1 MFIENCLILTI
12 SPLVSA
18 KEMRNPLLQNS
29 QNGKETI
36 FNKKQMNILFILD
49 QTKLLKPGGQVACCR
64 FQSEISHKFSLVG
77 MQHGY
82 PK

>member
-29 QNGKETI
+29 QNGKERI

-49 QTKLLKPGGQVACCR
+49 QTKLLKPGGQVACCL
-64 FQSEISHKFSLVG
+64 F
-77 MQHGY
+77 
-82 PK
+82 